1 MADGQDRKERLEKLR
16 REREA
21 KVKELDDKIT
31 NKESSMRKGLQA
43 RQGLDQVVCSLFCM
57 LVLLFHFSGIPIES
71 LTELISELDIDLL
84 QRLHVSAPIV
94 NLGSQSNDD

>member
-57 LVLLFHFSGIPIES
+57 LTRTPCLFRNTHRES
-71 LTELISELDIDLL
+71 NRLDF
-84 QRLHVSAPIV
+84 
-94 NLGSQSNDD
+94 